1 MDVKMDR
8 IHIQTFG
15 KFEIICGGQVVRL
28 ERSDSTKTAH
38 LLQFLM
44 THQGKAFEKSDL
56 VRVLYEDGE
65 VGDPLNNL
73 KVNVFRL
80 RQMLEKS
87 GLPGDKFILHKKGC
101 YSWNKDVPLELDLD
115 QYRRLLDHAARS
127 DLPMADRAAL
137 MMAAI
142 DLYGGEFLPGLRN
155 EPWVAE
161 IDAECQQ
168 RYLEAVVFVADFYR
182 QTDDFERERAIL
194 RRAAEYFPCEGK
206 LRELQLQGLIEHKMF
221 REAMNLYDEITSRM
235 LHETGTAPSDSL
247 MQLHELL
254 VGEMDTPVTTFAD
267 VRRDI
272 CEKVS
277 GAFGCS
283 YPAFIEM
290 SRLAVES
297 MRRCE
302 LGGYFVLCTL
312 VNAAGSPP
320 PAGSRLRE
328 AACAAGRLLGGALR
342 RGDLYTRCGSCQFL
356 ILMTGASREDCSMLS
371 RKIDGEFAQD
381 AAFPDLGFLWEF
393 EPVSALI
400 PLQGQNASD

>member
-44 THQGKAFEKSDL
+44 TNQGKAFEKSEL
-56 VRVLYEDGE
+56 VQILYREGE

-73 KVNVFRL
+73 KVNIFRL

-87 GLPGDKFILHKKGC
+87 GLPGEKFILHRKGC
-101 YSWNKDVPLELDLD
+101 YSWNKDIPLDLDLD
-115 QYRRLLDHAARS
+115 QFRRLLNHAARS

-142 DLYGGEFLPGLRN
+142 DLYNGEFLPGLRDA
-155 EPWVAE
+155 PWVAE

-182 QTDDFERERAIL
+182 QTDDFERERAVL

-206 LRELQLQGLIEHKMF
+206 LRELQLKGLIEHKMF
-221 REAMNLYDEITSRM
+221 REAMNLYDEVTSKM
-235 LHETGTAPSDSL
+235 MHEIGAVPSDE
-247 MQLHELL
+247 MIQLHEVL

-272 CEKVS
+272 CGHDS
-277 GAFGCS
+277 GACSCS

-290 SRLAVES
+290 SRLAAES
-297 MRRCE
+297 MRRS
-302 LGGYFVLCTL
+302 GMTAYFVLCTL
-312 VNAAGSPP
+312 VDFAGSPP

-328 AACAAGRLLGGALR
+328 AAAAAGRIVGNSLR
-342 RGDLYTRCGSCQFL
+342 RGDLYTRCGNGQFL
-356 ILMTGASREDCSMLS
+356 MLLAGADREDCSILS
-371 RKIDGEFAQD
+371 RKIDGKFALE
-381 AAFPDLGFLWEF
+381 AGFPDLGFRWEF

-400 PLQGQNASD
+400 PVQGQNASD